1 MAAID
6 AVSTVASDSSA
17 MTIAKN
23 LRFTGLTIA
32 AYEYVA
38 CDFLL
43 TLVVTYRLSG
53 FLSLFLS
60 KSSYTRPQDYGGK
73 KDVAMMR
80 RSRFDWDT
88 RIGQLGLHT
97 IRPDSVC

>member
-38 CDFLL
+38 CSFLL
-43 TLVVTYRLSG
+43 TLVATYRLQ
-53 FLSLFLS
+53 F
-60 KSSYTRPQDYGGK
+60 SYHYSFRTPAIQDYK
-73 KDVAMMR
+73 STEVRKM
-80 RSRFDWDT
+80 S
-88 RIGQLGLHT
+88 
-97 IRPDSVC
+97 P